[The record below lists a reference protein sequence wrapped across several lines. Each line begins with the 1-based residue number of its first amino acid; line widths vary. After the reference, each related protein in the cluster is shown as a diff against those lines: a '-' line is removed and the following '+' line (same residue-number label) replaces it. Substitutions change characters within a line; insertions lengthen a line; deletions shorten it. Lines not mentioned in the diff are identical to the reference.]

1 MPANINY
8 KPKAFDWNSKNIK
21 WLKSYLLQK
30 NRLLNKITSDVGV
43 DIANINL
50 LQFDSLCELL
60 EKTAEG
66 RELRTKMFKA
76 WRSKKS
82 RDSNNGKKIFTF
94 NLDVQAG
101 AQLKKLAHDR
111 PLNKTLEDL
120 IYGTFQSV
128 ESLRLETKQLKI
140 QQKAEAEEIKEQQA
154 EEEVALRYDVKSLG
168 SQEKSELIRI
178 ILKLNRELS
187 AKNDAYQEKDK
198 ALTMLKQEFDALCH

>member
-30 NRLLNKITSDVGV
+30 NRLLNKITNDVGV

-66 RELRTKMFKA
+66 RELRNKMFKA

-101 AQLKKLAHDR
+101 TQLKKLAHDR

-128 ESLRLETKQLKI
+128 ESLRQESKQLKL
-140 QQKAEAEEIKEQQA
+140 QKKVEEQKREEQEAEDEIA
-154 EEEVALRYDVKSLG
+154 IRYEVKALST
-168 SQEKSELIRI
+168 QEKSELIRI
-178 ILKLNRELS
+178 ILKLNRELK
-187 AKNDAYQEKDK
+187 AKDEKIAEKEK
-198 ALTMLKQEFDALCH
+198 ALSTLKQEFDTFRL

>member
-8 KPKAFDWNSKNIK
+8 KPKAFDWNNKNIK

-30 NRLLNKITSDVGV
+30 NRLLNKITNDVGV

-101 AQLKKLAHDR
+101 AHLKKLAHNR
-111 PLNKTLEDL
+111 PINKTLEDL

-128 ESLRLETKQLKI
+128 ESLRQETKQAKMRKKAEEQKI
-140 QQKAEAEEIKEQQA
+140 EEQKAADEISLHY
-154 EEEVALRYDVKSLG
+154 EVKALST
-168 SQEKSELIRI
+168 QEKSELIRI
-178 ILKLNRELS
+178 ILKLNRELK
-187 AKNDAYQEKDK
+187 AKEEVIDEKEK
-198 ALTMLKQEFDALCH
+198 ALIILKQEFDTFRL